1 MTNPTNSEHLEVCWR
16 VIEGSTT
23 RILTCSIFDASASGV
38 ELRVGYF
45 ADSPLHS
52 QAAADIESARA
63 LAQAWLDAVRTNIAK
78 SNER

>member
-1 MTNPTNSEHLEVCWR
+1 MTNPTTSQQLEICWR
-16 VIEGSTT
+16 VLEGSST

-45 ADSPLHS
+45 TDSPLHS

-63 LAQAWLDAVRTNIAK
+63 LARDWLRAMCADGDR
-78 SNER
+78 SR